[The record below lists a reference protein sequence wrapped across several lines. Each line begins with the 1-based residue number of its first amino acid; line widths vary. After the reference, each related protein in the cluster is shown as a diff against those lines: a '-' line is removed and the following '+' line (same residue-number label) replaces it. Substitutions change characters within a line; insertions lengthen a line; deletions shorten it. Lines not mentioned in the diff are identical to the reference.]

1 MHYDYVPMPRRKP
14 LKWPNGAR
22 LAMIMTTNRLCGAPH
37 NKFNAQFI
45 VMQSP
50 LVRGPDFALLLG
62 LFSPHN
68 GAGFKRGDQLICGL
82 EAT

>member
-1 MHYDYVPMPRRKP
+1 VVIFAS
-14 LKWPNGAR
+14 PNT
-22 LAMIMTTNRLCGAPH
+22 LAHSAKVR
-37 NKFNAQFI
+37 FNAEFI